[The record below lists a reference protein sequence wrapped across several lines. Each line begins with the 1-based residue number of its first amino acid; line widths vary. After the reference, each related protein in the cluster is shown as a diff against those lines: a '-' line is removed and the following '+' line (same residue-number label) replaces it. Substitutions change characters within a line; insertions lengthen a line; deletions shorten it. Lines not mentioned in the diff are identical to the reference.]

1 MFQKYSNVDS
11 FIKHKQIFTEMAKAM
26 PDKDSPAGKALEV
39 SEFTNT
45 LRQSEV
51 QKLTTNSYTLVKL
64 QANETETPYSRL
76 VAMFNTWWSSKTETS
91 KLTQPATN
99 IFLSF
104 PYYSFVAIYR

>member
-11 FIKHKQIFTEMAKAM
+11 FIEHKQIFTKMAKAM
-26 PDKDSPAGKALEV
+26 PDKDIPAGKAPEV

-45 LRQSEV
+45 LRQREI
-51 QKLTTNSYTLVKL
+51 QKLLTNSYTLVKL

-76 VAMFNTWWSSKTETS
+76 VVMFNTWWSSKTVTS

-104 PYYSFVAIYR
+104 PYYSFVTIYR